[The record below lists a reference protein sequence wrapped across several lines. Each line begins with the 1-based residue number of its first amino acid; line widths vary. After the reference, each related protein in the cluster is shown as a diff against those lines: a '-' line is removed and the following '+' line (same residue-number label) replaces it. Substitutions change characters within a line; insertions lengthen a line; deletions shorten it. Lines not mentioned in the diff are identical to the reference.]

1 MATLAT
7 EYQTWVQS
15 HIDYN
20 TQCAAADPENA
31 ANYITEK
38 EAFIQNY
45 PAENFY
51 ESQYN
56 EYMQQYYP
64 PKTEAEPVQE
74 QAPVVEEEAPAKV
87 EEAKSSPETKDS
99 EIKKAPE
106 PQAKE
111 AENEANGLDF
121 DEME

>member
-1 MATLAT
+1 MSTLET

-20 TQCAAADPENA
+20 TQCATADPQNA
-31 ANYITEK
+31 ANYITDK

-64 PKTEAEPVQE
+64 PQTEAQPAPE
-74 QAPVVEEEAPAKV
+74 QAPVVEEPAPTKV
-87 EEAKSSPETKDS
+87 EEVKSSPETKDS

-106 PQAKE
+106 AEEP
-111 AENEANGLDF
+111 ENEANGLDF

>member
-20 TQCAAADPENA
+20 VQCAAADPENP

-56 EYMQQYYP
+56 EYMQQCFP
-64 PKTEAEPVQE
+64 QKTEAEP
-74 QAPVVEEEAPAKV
+74 
-87 EEAKSSPETKDS
+87 
-99 EIKKAPE
+99 E
-106 PQAKE
+106 PT
-111 AENEANGLDF
+111 
-121 DEME
+121 